1 MLRLLGAG
9 LLAALFFSSTFILNR
24 AMSLDGGHWVWS
36 ASLRYLWMTLFLIAG
51 PIVIGRSRVLIDAMR
66 LLHRHWRFWLIAGT
80 VGFGV
85 FYAGVTFAASY
96 APGWVVATTWQLTVL
111 ASPLVLLAFGRR
123 VPLRGVV
130 FTLLIF
136 VGVLLVNVNEMTS
149 ASWREVLLGGL
160 PVLVAAFAYPAG
172 LQMVWEA
179 RSGGH
184 ARIPHIAD
192 PVLGD
197 SFARV
202 LLLTLGSL
210 PFWLLVIV
218 VTQPPPPTAGQWA
231 NTALVALLSGVIAT
245 SLFVYARH
253 QARNAYELAAVDAT
267 QAGEVLF
274 ALVGEVLLLGALL
287 PGPFSLVGIALTVLG
302 LVLYLMAQGKQ
313 RR

>member
-24 AMSLDGGHWVWS
+24 SMSLDGGHWVWS
-36 ASLRYLWMTLFLIAG
+36 ASLRYMWMTLFLVAG
-51 PIVIGRSRVLIDAMR
+51 PILIGRGRLLLDAMR
-66 LLHRHWRFWLIAGT
+66 LLRRHWRFWLIAGT

-111 ASPLVLLAFGRR
+111 ASPLVLFLFGRR
-123 VPLRGVV
+123 VPLRGVF

-136 VGVLLVNVNEMTS
+136 VGVLLVNVGEVALT
-149 ASWREVLLGGL
+149 SWRDVLLGGL
-160 PVLVAAFAYPAG
+160 PVLVAAIAYPAG

-184 ARIPHIAD
+184 SRIPHIVD
-192 PVLGD
+192 PVLSD

-218 VTQPPPPTAGQWA
+218 IAQPPPPSTGQWA

-267 QAGEVLF
+267 QAAEVIF
-274 ALVGEVLLLGALL
+274 ALAGEILLLDALM
-287 PGPFSLVGIALTVLG
+287 PGPLGLFGIGLTVLG
-302 LVLYLMAQGKQ
+302 LVLYLMAQGKKG
-313 RR
+313 R